1 MSVCPDSGEIAPA
14 LRPIARLSS
23 FTAYGVDGCRAGWLY
38 VAIEPCGGIRWGV
51 VPLFADLV
59 RSAGDSDRVFVD
71 IPIGLPEGGEGRTCD
86 REARRRLGRR
96 GRSVFPAPVRAV
108 LGIDTYE
115 DVNRTSRVAAGKGTT
130 KQTFA
135 IAPKVQEVDTLLRRC
150 SKARR
155 LVREVHPE
163 LCFWAFAGETPMSLP
178 KKAKAKAGF
187 RERVA
192 VLSSLRSS
200 IPDEISQI
208 SRAFRRKDV
217 AWDDITDAF
226 VAALTASQPLERLR
240 TLPAA
245 PECDRYG
252 LPMEMV
258 YADLLSSQLAEVLP
272 ASRKS

>member
-1 MSVCPDSGEIAPA
+1 MSASRSIAH
-14 LRPIARLSS
+14 LSS
-23 FTAYGVDGCRAGWLY
+23 STAYGVDGCRAGWLY
-38 VAIEPCGGIRWGV
+38 VAIDPSGGMRWGV
-51 VPLFADLV
+51 IQLLADLV
-59 RSAGDSDRVFVD
+59 RSAGDSDRIFVD
-71 IPIGLPEGGEGRTCD
+71 IPIGLPEGGEGRPCD
-86 REARRRLGRR
+86 RQARRRLGRR
-96 GRSVFPAPVRAV
+96 GSSVFPAPARAV

-115 DVNRTSRVAAGKGTT
+115 DANRTSRVAAGKGIS

-135 IAPKVQEVDTLLRRC
+135 IAPKVQEVDTLLRR
-150 SKARR
+150 STKARR

-163 LCFWAFAGETPMSLP
+163 VCFWALAGETPMSLS

-200 IPDEISQI
+200 TPDEISEI
-208 SRAFRRKDV
+208 AGAFRRKDV

-226 VAALTASQPLERLR
+226 VAAVTASQPLERLR
-240 TLPAA
+240 TLPRA

-258 YADLLSSQLAEVLP
+258 YADLLSSQFAEGFP
-272 ASRKS
+272 PSGRP

>member
-1 MSVCPDSGEIAPA
+1 MAVGTTTPP
-14 LRPIARLSS
+14 S
-23 FTAYGVDGCRAGWLY
+23 FTAYGVDGCRAGWFY
-38 VAIEPCGGIRWGV
+38 VAIEPCGAIRWGV
-51 VPLFADLV
+51 VPMLADLV
-59 RSAGDSDRVFVD
+59 GSAGDLDRIFVD
-71 IPIGLPEGGEGRTCD
+71 IPIGLPDGGEGRTCD

-115 DVNRTSRVAAGKGTT
+115 DTNRTSRLAAGKGTT

-150 SKARR
+150 PKARR

-163 LCFWAFAGETPMSLP
+163 VCFWAFAGETPMRFP

-187 RERVA
+187 RERAA

-200 IPDEISQI
+200 TPDDISEIA
-208 SRAFRRKDV
+208 REFRRKDV

-226 VAALTASQPLERLR
+226 VAAATASQPLERLR
-240 TLPAA
+240 SLPAA
-245 PECDRYG
+245 PESDCYG
-252 LPMEMV
+252 LPMEIV
-258 YADLLSSQLAEVLP
+258 YADLFSSQVAEGFP
-272 ASRKS
+272 APRRS